1 MRSRRIE
8 RVIEDDMVDKAG
20 WMYADLFLGLMVIFL
35 ATISFVPEIRDNSNA
50 NAGNR
55 VSSNTI
61 RQSTS
66 FNFDKGLTIV
76 INTPDVLLIETRI
89 KSFLA
94 GERLPLDSQIV
105 FVKFIGGYD
114 PINERVSDGATR
126 ALEFGLKLRADNP
139 KLFANATNSA
149 DASPDIA
156 SGQVAV
162 VLTFS
167 SPLKK

>member
-1 MRSRRIE
+1 MKSRRIE
-8 RVIEDDMVDKAG
+8 REIEDDMVDKAG

-35 ATISFVPEIRDNSNA
+35 ATISFVPEIHDNSNA

-76 INTPDVLLIETRI
+76 VSEPDVLLIETRI

-114 PINERVSDGATR
+114 PINERISDGATR
-126 ALEFGLKLRADNP
+126 ALEFGLKLRLDNP
-139 KLFANATNSA
+139 KLFVNATNSA
-149 DASPDIA
+149 DASLSLIHI
-156 SGQVAV
+156 
-162 VLTFS
+162 
-167 SPLKK
+167 

>member
-1 MRSRRIE
+1 MRTRR
-8 RVIEDDMVDKAG
+8 VNSVLEDDMTEKAG

-76 INTPDVLLIETRI
+76 VDAPDVLIIESRI
-89 KSFLA
+89 KAFLA
-94 GERLPLDSQIV
+94 GEKLPLDSQIT

-114 PINERVSDGATR
+114 PINERVADGATR
-126 ALEFGLKLRADNP
+126 ALEFGMTLRAENP
-139 KLFANATNSA
+139 QLFAYATNSA
-149 DASPDIA
+149 DASPDIP
-156 SGQVAV
+156 SGKVAV